1 MSHSMQRRSPG
12 NNYRNPGLYHITINV
27 HDRRCQSL
35 SRIIGD
41 VQYPDGHPNA
51 PAVELTAI
59 GKMVEY
65 ELLHS
70 ITQHYPVIEIQDYV
84 VMPEHMHFIIHVK
97 NSLISK
103 NGRQTHLGQV
113 IAGFKEGCNR
123 RYWQIIGQQV
133 VAAKQQP
140 TTSAPAPAASAPAT
154 SAPGPAAASPG
165 PTAAAS
171 AVAGGFDG
179 PTPGPAAASPGP
191 TAAASAVAGGFATSA
206 PVPGANSK
214 LRFSSDRRPLFA
226 AGYVDVIPLKPG
238 QLETQRAYIHAN
250 PRNRLLRTNNPST
263 LKPQR
268 HSIDT
273 LVTPKALH
281 GYLIREH
288 AISAYDAQT
297 WQAIAEKLLT
307 SDYHI
312 NNHNNDHHINHSS
325 DRHIVCDS
333 YGDRELSERPLLPV
347 VCHRKD
353 QSLFVQQKQAC
364 LTAAANGTVL
374 VSARIA
380 KGEQAIIDEAI
391 AQGHPVILITDN
403 GFPEIYHPSEKRLQ
417 LCTAHRL
424 LLLTPWT
431 YQYRPTHE
439 DITVAQCKTMNCLA
453 QAICRTKDDWWK
465 KGDTP

>member
-1 MSHSMQRRSPG
+1 MSHSMQRRSLG

-35 SRIIGD
+35 GRIIGD

-133 VAAKQQP
+133 VAAKPQP
-140 TTSAPAPAASAPAT
+140 TTSAPAPAASAPGPAT
-154 SAPGPAAASPG
+154 ATPGPATAASS
-165 PTAAAS
+165 TS
-171 AVAGGFDG
+171 AVSGGFDG

-307 SDYHI
+307 SDHHI
-312 NNHNNDHHINHSS
+312 NNHNNDHHINHNS

-403 GFPEIYHPSEKRLQ
+403 GFPKIYHPSEKRLQ

>member
-35 SRIIGD
+35 GRIIGD

-133 VAAKQQP
+133 VAAKPQP
-140 TTSAPAPAASAPAT
+140 TTSAPAPAASAPAA
-154 SAPGPAAASPG
+154 SAPGPAA
-165 PTAAAS
+165 T
-171 AVAGGFDG
+171 
-179 PTPGPAAASPGP
+179 
-191 TAAASAVAGGFATSA
+191 SAVAGGFATSA

-307 SDYHI
+307 SDHHI
-312 NNHNNDHHINHSS
+312 NNDHNDHHINHNS